1 VTEIDLAV
9 SIIGRLR
16 EAGHMA
22 YLTGGCVR
30 DLLLGT
36 TAKDF
41 DVATSAQPDELL
53 RLFPGAGQVGAHFGV
68 VLVHDALDQ
77 GRRAQVEVA
86 TFRSDLEYRDG
97 RHPDGVHFETDPRQD
112 ALRRDFTINA
122 LLLDPVS
129 GEVLDFAGGRADL
142 ESRLIRAIGDPERR
156 FREDHLRLLRAVRFA
171 ARLGFEI
178 EPETLAAIKRLAPL
192 IHSVSA
198 ERVRDEVA
206 RILTEGG
213 ARRGFELLDAT
224 GLLKEVLP
232 EVSALKGV
240 KQPPEFH
247 PEGDVWAHTLIMLD
261 GLRNPSVELALGVLL
276 HDIGKPATFRIAE
289 RIRFDGHVDK
299 GIEIAHALLM
309 RLRFPHHVIES
320 VEALIAN
327 HMKFMEVPRMRESTL
342 KRFMRQPDFEQH
354 MELHRL
360 DCLSSHGGLENYEF
374 VRRKQQEVPPEQL
387 KPAPLLTGRE
397 LIAAGYR
404 PGPMFGIVLSEIEDA
419 QLEGRISTAEE
430 AMEMART
437 RLD

>member
-1 VTEIDLAV
+1 
-9 SIIGRLR
+9 
-16 EAGHMA
+16 MA